1 MNASIRSVCVRPQH
15 RAIGAGPRTITVHEG
30 AWAYCPDGA
39 EGEHEWRTIEPIDLD
54 GRPLRQIVV
63 VEGKVAWPEPAAPPF

>member
-15 RAIGAGPRTITVHEG
+15 RAFGSDPRTITVHDG

-54 GRPLRQIVV
+54 ELARSVRA
-63 VEGKVAWPEPAAPPF
+63 EAAAAQAA